1 MSISTIGICGAGT
14 MGRGIVLAAIQNG
27 FDVVLWDISADAQ
40 EPAEKYIH
48 AQLDKAVQRGKM
60 TEEGAT
66 AARSR
71 VFFTTSLT
79 SMSNADIVIEAVL
92 ERKDVKD
99 SLFSQLEEIVSEE
112 TILATNTSS
121 ISVTV
126 LSRILKHPGRFVG
139 MHFFNPAHIMKLVEV
154 IRGART
160 EDTVV
165 QQTVALAE
173 RLGRKPAIARDVP
186 GFIVNRVARNYYN
199 EAMRICT
206 EGAAEVEQVDR
217 ILKGAGFKMGPFE
230 LMDLIGVDTNY
241 EVTVSV
247 WNQYLQ
253 EPRFTPSLMQQ
264 EAVAAGMHGRKTGEG
279 FYKY

>member
-48 AQLDKAVQRGKM
+48 GQLDKAVQRGKM
-60 TEEGAT
+60 TADGAEEAKT
-66 AARSR
+66 K
-71 VFFTTSLT
+71 VTFTTSLAD
-79 SMSNADIVIEAVL
+79 MSNADIVIEAVL

-99 SLFSQLEEIVSEE
+99 KLFSELEGIVSED

-126 LSRILKHPGRFVG
+126 LSRVLKHPGRFVG

-160 EDTVV
+160 EETVV
-165 QQTVALAE
+165 QQTVELAE
-173 RLGRKPAIARDVP
+173 KLGRKPAIARDVP

-206 EGAAEVEQVDR
+206 EGAAEVEQVDKV
-217 ILKGAGFKMGPFE
+217 LKGVGFKMGPFE

-264 EAVAAGMHGRKTGEG
+264 EAVAAGMHGRKSGEG